1 MLKEYVQHFTINKED
16 DYEILNRLESM
27 GKNMRMDVLKN
38 YMLQKNKGII
48 KPALLIKF
56 LNSQMFANY
65 FDVLLT

>member
-38 YMLQKNKGII
+38 YML
-48 KPALLIKF
+48 
-56 LNSQMFANY
+56 
-65 FDVLLT
+65 